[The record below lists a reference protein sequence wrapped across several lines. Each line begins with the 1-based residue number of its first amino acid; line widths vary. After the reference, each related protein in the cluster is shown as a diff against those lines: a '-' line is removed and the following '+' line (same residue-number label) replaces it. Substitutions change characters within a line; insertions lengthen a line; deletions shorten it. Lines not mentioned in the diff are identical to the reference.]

1 MPVPFVNK
9 NENTYK
15 SQKELT
21 NNHFHINVNES
32 PIVEPIN
39 QTNRGKNVRIVC
51 LSVSNRKQN
60 VFTNL
65 DILNWIFFLLRAIQ
79 QQTAVNGFWVSTL
92 WIRFSVN
99 SILIQIVIS
108 LTNKNKKNENNRNH
122 FIQKRN
128 KRHRV
133 NAPMKSTKFA

>member
-39 QTNRGKNVRIVC
+39 QTNRGKNVQIVC

-65 DILNWIFFLLRAIQ
+65 DILNWIFFSFACNT
-79 QQTAVNGFWVSTL
+79 TA
-92 WIRFSVN
+92 N
-99 SILIQIVIS
+99 SSKWFLSFNAVDS
-108 LTNKNKKNENNRNH
+108 L
-122 FIQKRN
+122 
-128 KRHRV
+128 
-133 NAPMKSTKFA
+133 